1 MQIQDFI
8 NLKTHFINLIISKS
22 NKTQLPQIKQ
32 KQIIVT
38 TNIKSTM
45 VKLNEIKM
53 QDGRVFLITGANS
66 GLGYET
72 SKFLLEK
79 GATVI
84 MCCRDL
90 FKGSKAKH
98 ELLKFNFS
106 GKIEL
111 VELDL
116 SDLKNVKKFSD
127 SIKNKFNS
135 LDVLINNAGIM
146 APPKTFSNQGLEI
159 QFAVNHLA
167 HMHLTLELLPMLEE
181 KNNSRVVTVTSG
193 VQYFGKIQWDDLH
206 GNIKYDRWASYAQSK
221 LANVMFGLELD
232 FKLKENN
239 SKTSSLLAHPGFA
252 RTNLQPKSV
261 EANQLWQEELAY
273 KLMDPLFQSA
283 RMGALPQITAATLSS
298 ARGGEQYGPRF
309 NFRGLPKVCRNAPQA
324 LNQITRKKLWKIS
337 EKLIK
342 NI

>member
-1 MQIQDFI
+1 MFR
-8 NLKTHFINLIISKS
+8 
-22 NKTQLPQIKQ
+22 
-32 KQIIVT
+32 
-38 TNIKSTM
+38 
-45 VKLNEIKM
+45 LNEIKM
-53 QDGRVFLITGANS
+53 QEGKVFLITGANS
-66 GLGYET
+66 GLGFET
-72 SKFLLEK
+72 TKFLLER

-90 FKGSKAKH
+90 LKGEKAKQ

-116 SDLKNVKKFSD
+116 SDLINVKKFAE
-127 SIKNKFNS
+127 SIKNKFNH
-135 LDVLINNAGIM
+135 LDALINNAGIM
-146 APPKTFSNQGLEI
+146 APPKTFSKQGFEI

-167 HMHLTLELLPMLEE
+167 HMSLTLELLPMLEE

-193 VQYFGKIQWDDLH
+193 VQYFGKIQWSDLQ
-206 GNIKYDRWASYAQSK
+206 GNLKYDRWASYAQSK

-232 FKLKENN
+232 SKLKENN

-261 EANQLWQEELAY
+261 EANQSWQEALAY
-273 KLMDPLFQSA
+273 KLMDPMFQSA
-283 RMGALPQITAATLSS
+283 KMGALPQIAAATLSS
-298 ARGGEQYGPRF
+298 ATGGEQYGPRF
-309 NFRGLPKVCRNAPQA
+309 NFRGFPKICRNAPKA
-324 LNQITRKKLWKIS
+324 LNQTSREKLWEIS

-342 NI
+342 DA

>member
-1 MQIQDFI
+1 
-8 NLKTHFINLIISKS
+8 
-22 NKTQLPQIKQ
+22 
-32 KQIIVT
+32 
-38 TNIKSTM
+38 M
-45 VKLNEIKM
+45 VRLNEIKM
-53 QDGRVFLITGANS
+53 QDGKVFLITGANS

-72 SKFLLEK
+72 SKFLLER

-84 MCCRDL
+84 MSCRDL
-90 FKGSKAKH
+90 IKGEKAKQ

-116 SDLKNVKKFSD
+116 SDLINVKKFSE
-127 SIKNKFNS
+127 SIKNKFDY

-146 APPKTFSNQGLEI
+146 APPKTFSKQGFEI

-167 HMHLTLELLPMLEE
+167 HMFLTLELLPMLEE

-193 VQYFGKIQWDDLH
+193 VQYFGKIQWADLQ
-206 GNIKYDRWASYAQSK
+206 GNLKYDRWASYAQSK

-232 FKLKENN
+232 SKLKESN

-261 EANQLWQEELAY
+261 EANQ
-273 KLMDPLFQSA
+273 S
-283 RMGALPQITAATLSS
+283 
-298 ARGGEQYGPRF
+298 
-309 NFRGLPKVCRNAPQA
+309 
-324 LNQITRKKLWKIS
+324 
-337 EKLIK
+337 
-342 NI
+342 